1 MDSYTSAFFGRKVRN
16 SHAALV
22 CVLIVLVSAT
32 LFLLYSEYFSTGIIP
47 VLEASGLAEGRQVAI
62 RASISQISKSTYGYY
77 TSQACDYS
85 GCISIR
91 FGGDIVPL
99 AIAGKPVI
107 ITGKIKTTSRISKYL
122 EASKIE
128 YA

>member
-1 MDSYTSAFFGRKVRN
+1 
-16 SHAALV
+16 
-22 CVLIVLVSAT
+22 VLVSAT
-32 LFLLYSEYFSTGIIP
+32 IFLLYSEYFSIGIIP
-47 VLEASGLAEGRQVAI
+47 VLEASGLGDGRLVSV
-62 RASISQISKSTYGYY
+62 RASLSQISKSTYGYY

-85 GCISIR
+85 GCVSVR
-91 FGGDIVPL
+91 FAGDIVPL
-99 AIAGKPVI
+99 SIAGKPVI